1 MRTEM
6 LYVGESTPDVGEQTV
21 GETTVIRYNIPLIKL
36 NVNTKSQSK
45 KKVWLIF
52 GSPKGVT

>member
-21 GETTVIRYNIPLIKL
+21 GETTVIRYNIPLNKL
-36 NVNTKSQSK
+36 NVNTKSKSK

>member
-45 KKVWLIF
+45 KKV
-52 GSPKGVT
+52 